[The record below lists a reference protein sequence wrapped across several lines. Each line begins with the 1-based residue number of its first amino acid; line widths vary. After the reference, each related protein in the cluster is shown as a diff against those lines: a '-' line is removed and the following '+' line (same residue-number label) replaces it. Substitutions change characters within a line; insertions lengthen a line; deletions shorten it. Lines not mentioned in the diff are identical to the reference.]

1 MAEVTKTDTEHLGLN
16 SQKML
21 NFRVYFKASPALDH
35 KLKWDLFRLE
45 METYILEITIMVKLN
60 EE

>member
-1 MAEVTKTDTEHLGLN
+1 MAEVTTTDTSASI

-45 METYILEITIMVKLN
+45 TYVLEITVTVKLN
-60 EE
+60 QE

>member
-1 MAEVTKTDTEHLGLN
+1 MAEVTTRDTEHLGLN

-45 METYILEITIMVKLN
+45 TYILEITITVKLN
-60 EE
+60 QE

>member
-1 MAEVTKTDTEHLGLN
+1 MAEVTTTDTSASI

-45 METYILEITIMVKLN
+45 TYILEITVTVKLN
-60 EE
+60 QE